1 MKRRRIRDW
10 TLILTAIG
18 TVATVISTI
27 IAVAAKNE
35 AKKILNQV
43 KEEKSRNVTNSG
55 EIKVTNKGKNSGVM
69 SGINTGEIHS

>member
-1 MKRRRIRDW
+1 MDW

>member
-1 MKRRRIRDW
+1 MDW

-27 IAVAAKNE
+27 IAIGAKNE
-35 AKKILNQV
+35 AKKILNQI
-43 KEEKSRNVTNSG
+43 KEEKSRNVTSSG
-55 EIKVTNKGKNSGVM
+55 KVEVTNTGHNSGVI

>member
-1 MKRRRIRDW
+1 MDW

-27 IAVAAKNE
+27 VAVDAKNE

-55 EIKVTNKGKNSGVM
+55 EVEIANKGNNSGVI
-69 SGINTGEIHS
+69 SGINTGEIHL